1 MAAELS
7 LPANHGVSRR
17 QKSEARFANQNM
29 MLSASQW
36 DVDASEKCGECKM
49 KRYLFFVLFFPAA
62 FMNLML
68 VQASPTNLVK
78 YFLAGYVVAVLPAM
92 LMALICEVATS
103 RSPAYKAGW
112 CAAVAFITS
121 PLMLAWAGLS
131 PWRCLQV
138 AAFGA
143 VAGFLSVMIF
153 EKKALLLLPS
163 PAYFKKDAKAA

>member
-1 MAAELS
+1 
-7 LPANHGVSRR
+7 
-17 QKSEARFANQNM
+17 
-29 MLSASQW
+29 
-36 DVDASEKCGECKM
+36 M
-49 KRYLFFVLFFPAA
+49 KRYFFFVLFFPAA

-92 LMALICEVATS
+92 LMALICDAATN
-103 RSPAYKAGW
+103 RSPAFKAGW
-112 CAAVAFITS
+112 CAVAAFITS

-138 AAFGA
+138 SAFGA

-153 EKKALLLLPS
+153 EKKAFLLLPS
-163 PAYFKKDAKAA
+163 PDYFKKEAKGA